1 MFFVFFI
8 VKKTF
13 LEFFRIVSE
22 KFDFYFLVWYNKNF
36 AQSGNL
42 VKNGRFI
49 TFFLKIVK
57 KSVFVSICVWRQENF
72 VV

>member
-22 KFDFYFLVWYNKNF
+22 KFDFYFLV
-36 AQSGNL
+36 
-42 VKNGRFI
+42 
-49 TFFLKIVK
+49 
-57 KSVFVSICVWRQENF
+57 
-72 VV
+72 